1 MVRRAD
7 SMSPSS
13 ALSPSRATP
22 VAGSAMRQVP
32 LALGPQPV
40 WRLDTF
46 LPGGNTQW
54 APLREAL
61 ERPSAAAPLYLW
73 GPAGSGKT
81 HLLRA
86 AAEHAQAGGD
96 KVAAFGLQTPTP
108 WEFDE
113 TARLLLLDDCDRYDA
128 DRQQAAFSLFVQ
140 ASACGIPV
148 LAAGRLPPIDL
159 ALRDD
164 LRTRLGWGLVYQLE
178 PPSEAQVRA
187 LLRRE
192 GDRRGVLLSDEVLDY
207 LLRRSARDLS
217 HLMNLLD
224 RLDHQALVAQRAI
237 TLPLVRQVLA
247 DPDFA

>member
-1 MVRRAD
+1 M
-7 SMSPSS
+7 PTS
-13 ALSPSRATP
+13 ASLTTLPAT
-22 VAGSAMRQVP
+22 ATAAATSMRQVP

-40 WRLDTF
+40 WRFDNF
-46 LPGGNTQW
+46 LPGGNAQW
-54 APLREAL
+54 PQLREAL
-61 ERPSAAAPLYLW
+61 EQPSPAAPLYLW
-73 GPAGSGKT
+73 GPAGSGKS

-86 AAEHAQAGGD
+86 AAGHAQAAGE
-96 KVAAFGLQTPTP
+96 KVAAFDLHISAP
-108 WEFDE
+108 WDFDE

-128 DRQQAAFSLFVQ
+128 GRQQAAFSLFVQ
-140 ASACGIPV
+140 ASACAIPV

-159 ALRDD
+159 PLRDD

-178 PPSEAQVRA
+178 PPTEAQVRA

-247 DPDFA
+247 DPDPA